1 MHIIKKF
8 GEYTPVLQQMINENI
23 DNKDNNKQAYHLI
36 HYPSFDCTAIP

>member
-23 DNKDNNKQAYHLI
+23 DNKDNKQAYHLI
-36 HYPSFDCTAIP
+36 HYPSFNCTAIP